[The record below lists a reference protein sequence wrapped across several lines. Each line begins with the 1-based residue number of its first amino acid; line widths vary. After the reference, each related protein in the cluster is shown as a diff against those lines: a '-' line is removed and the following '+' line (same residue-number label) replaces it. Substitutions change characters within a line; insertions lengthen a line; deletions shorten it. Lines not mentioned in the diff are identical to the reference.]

1 MNSINVNEI
10 VKIETMPK
18 VFSQLEK
25 IGNFIDENIK
35 DIDKLKCTE
44 ENRQEVKNRRTEI
57 NKTLEL
63 LETRR
68 KEIKNTLLDPYNQFN
83 EKYEQ
88 ECKSKLENASNILKN
103 KVDTIE
109 NQLKQEKEDEL
120 REFANQHILANN
132 LQDIIKYEDIGLNVT
147 LSVSMKSLKEE
158 TLKFIEKIANDIELI
173 KLEEYSDEIL
183 LEYINNRGNYA
194 QSKLNVLNRHK
205 QLEEIQKQQEL
216 KQEQEKQ
223 EEKVVEKVEEITI
236 PKEVIEENELLKVT
250 FSIETTKQN
259 IIELKKWL
267 KERGIKYGNN
277 ND

>member
-25 IGNFIDENIK
+25 IGKFIDENTK
-35 DIDKLKCTE
+35 DIDNLECTE

-88 ECKSKLENASNILKN
+88 ECKIKLENASNVLKN
-103 KVDTIE
+103 KIDTIE
-109 NQLKQEKEDEL
+109 NELKQEKEEEL
-120 REFANQHILANN
+120 REFANQHITAYN
-132 LQDIIKYEDIGLNVT
+132 LQDIIKYEDIGLNIT
-147 LSVSMKSLKEE
+147 LSASIKSLKEE
-158 TLKFIEKIANDIELI
+158 TLKFIEKIAEDITLI

-205 QLEEIQKQQEL
+205 QLEEIKKQQES
-216 KQEQEKQ
+216 KMEQEKI
-223 EEKVVEKVEEITI
+223 EEKNTEKVEEII
-236 PKEVIEENELLKVT
+236 APVEIIEDDEILKVT
-250 FSIETTKQN
+250 FTIETTKSN
-259 IIELKKWL
+259 VIELKNWL
-267 KERGIKYGNN
+267 KERGIKYE
-277 ND
+277 